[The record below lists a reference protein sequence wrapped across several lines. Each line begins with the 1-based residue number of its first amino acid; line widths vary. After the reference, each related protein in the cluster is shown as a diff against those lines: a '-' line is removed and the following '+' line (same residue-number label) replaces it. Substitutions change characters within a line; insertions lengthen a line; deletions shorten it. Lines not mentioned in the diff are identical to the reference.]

1 VVQSA
6 PRDRATGLSL
16 DLTENRWIQA
26 KLAAMSGGVRW
37 AGAIGAAALTLL
49 AAAAPAAARLR
60 WSGCSGVDAECAALR
75 VPLDRTGTVRGSVRL
90 RVARY
95 SPPSRRPTLLYLA
108 GGPGGAGVQEFSD
121 VLFEAGGLSKRFDL
135 VSYDQRGTGASGLL
149 RCRALERDARLRST
163 RAGADCAGRL
173 GARRAFYTTRDS
185 VEDVE
190 AVRRALGVEQL
201 TLFGISYGTKL
212 ALAYARAHPDHVER
226 IALDSVLE
234 PDDADVFGRE
244 PYQAMGPT
252 LTALC
257 PARCRGVSGDPAGD
271 LARLADRLRAAPLRG
286 MTRGRSR
293 RLTALAL
300 SDLMFDSD
308 YNPAI
313 RAGIPV
319 AVRAALDN
327 GDPAPLLRL
336 VDAAAALSR
345 VPPARVF
352 SAARYAAV
360 CEETPLPWPRGTP
373 FEQRAQRARDAAA
386 SLGPGA
392 FLPFSYAEAK
402 ADEIDLCLRWAETSA
417 PQPSGGAYPAV
428 PALVLQGG
436 EDLRTP
442 PAGSARVAAA
452 LRAQRVVVPG
462 VGHAVVGGDPSR
474 CGIRRLFAFL
484 RGRLASAVCARVPT
498 EVPATGVPPTS
509 LSQLAA
515 PGGVPGKAGR
525 TVAAL
530 DVTLDDLTFA
540 LSPALGS
547 PLTGAG
553 LRGGSFRLRRRSIV
567 LDGLQVVPGVRVS
580 GTLPRRGSARLRI
593 SGRQA
598 ARGRVRI
605 SAGGVVRGRLGGRT
619 VRGRLRAGPP
629 RPVASGARSVAKTA
643 RFRHRTALS
652 SVRRPT

>member
-1 VVQSA
+1 
-6 PRDRATGLSL
+6 
-16 DLTENRWIQA
+16 
-26 KLAAMSGGVRW
+26 MSGGVRW
-37 AGAIGAAALTLL
+37 AATIGAAALTLL
-49 AAAAPAAARLR
+49 AAAAPASARLR
-60 WSGCSGVDAECAALR
+60 WSGCLDVEAECAGLR
-75 VPLDRTGTVRGSVRL
+75 VPLDRSGATPGTVRL
-90 RVARY
+90 RIARY
-95 SPPSRRPTLLYLA
+95 SAPSRRPALLYLS

-121 VLFEAGGLSKRFDL
+121 VLFEVGALSRRYDL
-135 VSYDQRGTGASGLL
+135 HSYDQRGTGASGLL
-149 RCRALERDARLRST
+149 RCKALERDPRLRST
-163 RAGADCAGRL
+163 AAGADCATRL

-190 AVRRALGVEQL
+190 AVRQALGVQKL

-212 ALAYARAHPDHVER
+212 ALAYARAHPEHVER
-226 IALDSVLE
+226 LALDSVLE
-234 PDDADVFGRE
+234 PDDADAFGRE
-244 PYQAMGPT
+244 PYRAMAPS
-252 LTALC
+252 LAALC
-257 PARCRGVSGDPAGD
+257 PERCRGVTADAAGD

-286 MTRGRSR
+286 MTYGIGGRKR
-293 RLTALAL
+293 PGTLTALAL

-327 GDPAPLLRL
+327 GDAAPLLRL
-336 VDAAAALSR
+336 VQAAADLTR
-345 VPPARVF
+345 LPPARVF
-352 SAARYAAV
+352 SAARYATV
-360 CEETPLPWPRGTP
+360 CEETPLPWPRGAP
-373 FEQRAQRARDAAA
+373 FGERAQRAREQAAA
-386 SLGPGA
+386 LGPAA
-392 FLPFSYAEAK
+392 FFPFAYEEAK
-402 ADEIDLCLRWAETSA
+402 ADEIDLCLRWSEASA
-417 PQPSGGAYPAV
+417 PQPSGGAYPTV
-428 PALVLQGG
+428 PALILQGA

-452 LRAQRVVVPG
+452 LGAQRVVVPG

-484 RGRLASAVCARVPT
+484 RGRAAAAPCARVPT

-509 LSQLAA
+509 VGRLAPVA
-515 PGGVPGKAGR
+515 GVPGRAGR
-525 TVAAL
+525 TLAAL

-547 PLTGAG
+547 PLAGAG
-553 LRGGSFRLRRRSIV
+553 LRGGSFRLRRGAIV

-580 GTLPRRGSARLRI
+580 GRLPRRGSAHLRI
-593 SGRQA
+593 AGGHA

-605 SAGGVVRGRLGGRT
+605 SPAGAVRGRLGGRS

>member
-1 VVQSA
+1 M
-6 PRDRATGLSL
+6 RRGL
-16 DLTENRWIQA
+16 
-26 KLAAMSGGVRW
+26 RW
-37 AGAIGAAALTLL
+37 AATIGAVTLTLL
-49 AAAAPAAARLR
+49 AAATPATARLR
-60 WSGCSGVDAECAALR
+60 WSGCGDVEAECAHLR
-75 VPLDRTGTVRGSVRL
+75 VPLDHSRATPGAVRL

-95 SPPSRRPTLLYLA
+95 SPPGRRPTLLYLS

-121 VLFEAGGLSKRFDL
+121 VLFSVAGLSRRFNL
-135 VSYDQRGTGASGLL
+135 VSYDQRGTGESGLL
-149 RCRALERDARLRST
+149 RCSPLERDPRLRST
-163 RAGADCAGRL
+163 AAAEDCAGHL
-173 GARRAFYTTRDS
+173 GTRRAFYTTRDS

-190 AVRRALGVEQL
+190 AIRQALDVDKL

-212 ALAYARAHPDHVER
+212 ALAYARAHPEHVAR

-234 PDDADVFGRE
+234 PDDPDAFGRE

-252 LTALC
+252 LAALC
-257 PARCRGVSGDPAGD
+257 PDRCRGVTSDPAGD
-271 LARLADRLRAAPLRG
+271 LARLADRLRTAPLHG
-286 MTRGRSR
+286 MTFGSRGRR
-293 RLTALAL
+293 HAGTLTALAL

-319 AVRAALDN
+319 GVRAALDH
-327 GDPAPLLRL
+327 GDAAPLLRL
-336 VDAAAALSR
+336 ADAAADFSR
-345 VPPARVF
+345 LPSARVF
-352 SAARYAAV
+352 SAARYATV
-360 CEETPLPWPRGTP
+360 CEETPLPWPRGAP
-373 FEQRAQRARDAAA
+373 FGERAQRARDQVAA
-386 SLGPGA
+386 LGPGA
-392 FLPFSYAEAK
+392 FFPFAYDEAK
-402 ADEIDLCLRWAETSA
+402 ADEIDLCLHWAEASA
-417 PQPSGGAYPAV
+417 PPPSGGAYPRV
-428 PALVLQGG
+428 PALILQGG

-452 LRAQRVVVPG
+452 LGAQRVVVPG

-484 RGRLASAVCARVPT
+484 RGRPASAACPRVAT
-498 EVPATGVPPTS
+498 EVPATGVPPTAVG
-509 LSQLAA
+509 QLAPSA
-515 PGGVPGKAGR
+515 GLRGRAGR

-547 PLTGAG
+547 PLSGAG
-553 LRGGSFRLRRRSIV
+553 LRGGSFRLRQRSIL

-593 SGRQA
+593 AGAHA

-605 SAGGVVRGRLGGRT
+605 SPSGVVRGRLGGRS

-652 SVRRPT
+652 SVRRGT

>member
-1 VVQSA
+1 
-6 PRDRATGLSL
+6 
-16 DLTENRWIQA
+16 
-26 KLAAMSGGVRW
+26 MSGGVRW
-37 AGAIGAAALTLL
+37 AVGIGAAALMLL

-60 WSGCSGVDAECAALR
+60 WSGCTDVEAECAVLR
-75 VPLDRTGTVRGSVRL
+75 VPLDRTGGVPGAVRL

-95 SPPSRRPTLLYLA
+95 SPPSRRPTLLYLS

-121 VLFEAGGLSKRFDL
+121 VLFEVGGLAKRFSL
-135 VSYDQRGTGASGLL
+135 VSYDQRGTGGSGLL
-149 RCRALERDARLRST
+149 RCRTLERDERLRST
-163 RAGADCAGRL
+163 AAGEDCAGRL

-190 AVRRALGVEQL
+190 AVRRELGVEKL

-212 ALAYARAHPDHVER
+212 ALAYARAHPEHVER

-234 PDDADVFGRE
+234 PDDPDAFGRE
-244 PYQAMGPT
+244 PYQAMRST
-252 LTALC
+252 LAALC
-257 PARCRGVSGDPAGD
+257 PAHCRGVTADPAGD

-286 MTRGRSR
+286 VSYGPGGRARRGK
-293 RLTALAL
+293 LTALAL

-313 RAGIPV
+313 RAGVPV

-336 VDAAAALSR
+336 IDTAAVLSR
-345 VPPARVF
+345 LPPARVF
-352 SAARYAAV
+352 SAARYATV
-360 CEETPLPWPRGTP
+360 CEETPLPWPRGAP
-373 FEQRAQRARDAAA
+373 FEQRAQHARDRAAA
-386 SLGPGA
+386 LGPGA
-392 FLPFSYAEAK
+392 FLPFSYEEAR
-402 ADEIDLCLRWAETSA
+402 ADEIDLCLRWPEASA

-428 PALVLQGG
+428 PAFVLQGG

-452 LRAQRVVVPG
+452 LRAQRVIVPG

-484 RGRLASAVCARVPT
+484 RGRPASAACPRVPT
-498 EVPATGVPPTS
+498 EVPAIGVPPTS

-515 PGGVPGKAGR
+515 PAGVPGRAGR

-530 DVTLDDLTFA
+530 DVTLDDLTFS

-553 LRGGSFRLRRRSIV
+553 LRGGRFRLRRRTIV

-580 GTLPRRGSARLRI
+580 GKLPRRGSARLRI
-593 SGRQA
+593 SGRSA

-605 SAGGVVRGRLGGRT
+605 SPSGV

-629 RPVASGARSVAKTA
+629 RPVASGVRSVAKTA

>member
-1 VVQSA
+1 M
-6 PRDRATGLSL
+6 RR
-16 DLTENRWIQA
+16 
-26 KLAAMSGGVRW
+26 GVRC
-37 AGAIGAAALTLL
+37 AAAIGVAALTML
-49 AAAAPAAARLR
+49 AAAGPATARLR
-60 WSGCSGVDAECAALR
+60 WSGCGDVEAECAQVR
-75 VPLDRTGTVRGSVRL
+75 VPLDRSGAVAGAVKL

-95 SPPSRRPTLLYLA
+95 SPPSRRPTLLYLS
-108 GGPGGAGVQEFSD
+108 GGPGGAGVEEFSD
-121 VLFEAGGLSKRFDL
+121 VLFELRGLPKRFEL
-135 VSYDQRGTGASGLL
+135 VSYDQRGTGESGLL
-149 RCRALERDARLRST
+149 RCRRLERDMRLRST
-163 RAGADCAGRL
+163 AAGEDCAARL

-190 AVRRALGVEQL
+190 AVRQALGVDKL

-212 ALAYARAHPDHVER
+212 ALAYARVHPEHVER

-234 PDDADVFGRE
+234 PDDPDPFGRE

-252 LTALC
+252 LAALC
-257 PARCRGVSGDPAGD
+257 PARCRGVTGDPVGD
-271 LARLADRLRAAPLRG
+271 LARLADRLRAAPLHG
-286 MTRGRSR
+286 MTYGPGGRR
-293 RLTALAL
+293 HAGTLTALAL

-319 AVRAALDN
+319 GVRAALDH
-327 GDPAPLLRL
+327 GDAAPMLRL
-336 VDAAAALSR
+336 VDAAADLSR
-345 VPPARVF
+345 LPPARVF

-360 CEETPLPWPRGTP
+360 CEETPLPWPRGAP
-373 FEQRAQRARDAAA
+373 FAERAQRARESAAA
-386 SLGPGA
+386 LGPRA
-392 FLPFSYAEAK
+392 FFPFAYEEAK
-402 ADEIDLCLRWAETSA
+402 ADEIDLCLHWAETSA
-417 PQPSGGAYPAV
+417 PPLPGGAYPKV
-428 PALVLQGG
+428 PALILQGG

-452 LRAQRVVVPG
+452 LGAQRIVVPG

-474 CGIRRLFAFL
+474 CGIRRLSAFL
-484 RGRLASAVCARVPT
+484 RGRAITAGCPRAPT
-498 EVPATGVPPTS
+498 QVPATGVPPTA
-509 LSQLAA
+509 LSQLAPA
-515 PGGVPGKAGR
+515 AGLRGRAGR

-547 PLTGAG
+547 PLSGTG
-553 LRGGSFRLRRRSIV
+553 LRGGSFRLRRRAIV
-567 LDGLQVVPGVRVS
+567 LGGLQVVPGVRVS
-580 GTLPRRGSARLRI
+580 GRLPRRGSARLRI
-593 SGRQA
+593 SGAQA
-598 ARGRVRI
+598 AGGRLRI
-605 SAGGVVRGRLGGRT
+605 SPSGVVRGRLGGRE